1 MEETISNAIS
11 QFGFPIA
18 VCFYL
23 MSRVVKSI
31 DKNTTALEALKDE
44 LRHLFLNKSRH

>member
-1 MEETISNAIS
+1 MEEVISSIIS

-44 LRHLFLNKSRH
+44 IRHLFLNRN

>member
-1 MEETISNAIS
+1 MEEIIANTISN
-11 QFGFPIA
+11 FGFPAA

-23 MSRVVKSI
+23 MSRVVHSI

-44 LRHLFLNKSRH
+44 LRQLLLSR

>member
-1 MEETISNAIS
+1 MEESVFHVLSN
-11 QFGFPIA
+11 FGFPAA

-31 DKNTTALEALKDE
+31 DKNTTALEALKEE
-44 LRHLFLNKSRH
+44 LRQLFLNRT

>member
-1 MEETISNAIS
+1 MEELSQIIS
-11 QFGFPIA
+11 QFGFPAA

-44 LRHLFLNKSRH
+44 LRKILLNKRA